1 MLLRVVEAALVTF
14 EAALVTESGVALSGE
29 ASIAA
34 SDAATVG
41 RGKGSSAVLLKP
53 SFSSS
58 AATTPFDAERPQG
71 SADGVL
77 QLLQPLPASFASQ
90 LRPDGGHDPNSPRG
104 PSRGVDNTPFLA
116 SERGAS
122 NSGGGRSSSSGGA
135 GGSFTGGMGNGAVSG
150 GNHPQW
156 RQVRVIWDHTPLVY

>member
-1 MLLRVVEAALVTF
+1 MLLRVVEAALVT
-14 EAALVTESGVALSGE
+14 ESGVALPGE
-29 ASIAA
+29 ASLAA
-34 SDAATVG
+34 SDAMTIG
-41 RGKGSSAVLLKP
+41 RSKGSSAVFLKP

-58 AATTPFDAERPQG
+58 AATASFDAERPETG
-71 SADGVL
+71 AADGVL